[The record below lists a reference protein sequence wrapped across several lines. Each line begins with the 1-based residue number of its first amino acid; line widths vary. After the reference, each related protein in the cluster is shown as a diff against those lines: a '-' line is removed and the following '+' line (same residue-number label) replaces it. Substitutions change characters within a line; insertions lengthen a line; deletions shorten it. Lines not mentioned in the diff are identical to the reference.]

1 MDAMPLTVATYNVLD
16 LFDPADGEKIAAIAD
31 VVRRIDADVVAFQE
45 IGSVDALR
53 AILAAAGGGFGEP
66 HVARA
71 DKRGIAC
78 AIASKRPVLEAT
90 ALDAETLPFPSLHA
104 ADPAPFAG
112 RLRLRRAIPVLR
124 VDGGELGAISVLSLH
139 WKSARPAPLVLAD
152 GSEYEPATSA
162 ERAEANLRS
171 LIQRAAEAL
180 FLRRSLDAL
189 AAARPDDGI
198 VVCGDFNDVDGSIP
212 LAIARG
218 DGAGALTDALHR
230 VPAAER
236 VSVLHGGA
244 PAAIDHVLLS
254 PRLAGHVQDAR
265 FWNEGLLDP
274 DHLPPGKRCLP
285 SDHAPFVVKIA
296 YAPASPG

>member
-1 MDAMPLTVATYNVLD
+1 MPLTIATYNLLD
-16 LFDPADGEKIAAIAD
+16 LFDPADGEKVGALAEM
-31 VVRRIDADVVAFQE
+31 VRRADADVLALQE
-45 IGSVDALR
+45 VGSVEALR
-53 AILAAAGGGFGEP
+53 AVLHASGCGYGEP

-78 AIASKRPVLEAT
+78 AIATRRPVLEAS
-90 ALDAETLPFPSLHA
+90 ALDATELPFPALHA
-104 ADPAPFAG
+104 GDPAPYAG
-112 RLRLRRAIPVLR
+112 RLRLRRAIPVVRL
-124 VDGGELGAISVLSLH
+124 DGGELGALTVLSLH

-152 GSEYEPATSA
+152 GTEHEPTTAT

-180 FLRRSLDAL
+180 FLRRSIDAFH
-189 AAARPDDGI
+189 AARPDDGI
-198 VVCGDFNDVDGSIP
+198 VVGGDFNDVDGSVP

-218 DGAGALTDALHR
+218 DAEGEQALVDAVHR
-230 VPAAER
+230 VPVAER
-236 VSVLHGGA
+236 VSVLHGGT

-254 PRLAGHVQDAR
+254 LRLAKHVQDAR
-265 FWNEGLLDP
+265 FLNDGLLDP